1 MIYDLFA
8 AHITCLHGQTKHF
21 CNNFAFT
28 NKGIFFIDF
37 EEVNISEFHVK
48 MLSKIILFLQNAKR
62 SASNKGMFI

>member
-8 AHITCLHGQTKHF
+8 AHITCLHGQKSISAIILH
-21 CNNFAFT
+21 FT

-37 EEVNISEFHVK
+37 VKVNISEFHVK